1 MSKLIGTMTLIA
13 ALALSGTAFA
23 CGASKSVSANSEPV
37 TTATT
42 QPNPPPADDATTP
55 KTTEVKTGG

>member
-23 CGASKSVSANSEPV
+23 CGTGKSVSAGSEPV
-37 TTATT
+37 TTVTT
-42 QPNPPPADDATTP
+42 QPSPPPADDATTP

>member
-23 CGASKSVSANSEPV
+23 CGTGKSVSADSEPV
-37 TTATT
+37 STATT
-42 QPNPPPADDATTP
+42 QPSPPPADDATTP